1 MASDGW
7 RQVTIKSLCHE
18 AKLNK
23 RYFYESFEDLDALA
37 GAVVDEISTRLVQT
51 AFEVAN
57 AARTAGVPT
66 EVLARD
72 VMRAVIEYLTDDP
85 RRARVLFTE
94 VADSPR
100 AIAHRRAAIHGLAQA
115 LSAYGH
121 EHHAAKDAT
130 DPIAPLASSV
140 LVGGS
145 IEAILGWLDGA
156 FVMSRD
162 EFIEDLAALWVV
174 TGDGAASRARARQ
187 AKASKPDRPPRRPR
201 ATKPRR
207 SPRSSR

>member
-7 RQVTIKSLCHE
+7 RQVTIQSLCRE
-18 AKLNK
+18 ASLNK

-37 GAVVDEISTRLVQT
+37 SAVVDEISEGLVKT
-51 AFEVAN
+51 AFEVAT
-57 AARTAGVPT
+57 AARAAGSTT
-66 EVLARD
+66 EVLARE
-72 VMRAVIEYLTDDP
+72 VMRVVIEYLTDDA

-100 AIAHRRAAIHGLAQA
+100 AIAHRRAVIHGLAQA

-121 EHHAAKDAT
+121 EHHGAADAT
-130 DPIAPLASSV
+130 DPIAPLASSL

-145 IEAILGWLDGA
+145 IEAILGWLDGII
-156 FVMSRD
+156 VMSRD
-162 EFIEDLAALWVV
+162 ELIEDLAALWVV

-187 AKASKPDRPPRRPR
+187 ARAPVGGRSRRPR
-201 ATKPRR
+201 APTPRP
-207 SPRSSR
+207 PRPSSR